1 MSKNQVLRNSIQF
14 NNVYR
19 NGTSI
24 VNRNLVMYYLKNDL
38 GYNRLGISISK
49 KVGKSVV
56 RNRVRRLIRE
66 NYRLNVGNLLD
77 GYDIV
82 IVSRVRS
89 KDSDYHEINKAMLNL
104 FRRFSNR
111 RR

>member
-1 MSKNQVLRNSIQF
+1 MSKNQVLKNSMQF
-14 NNVYR
+14 NNVYK

-24 VNRNLVMYYLKNDL
+24 VNKNLVMYYFKNEL
-38 GYNRLGISISK
+38 GYSRLGISISK

-66 NYRLNVGNLLD
+66 NYRLNSGDLFD

-89 KDSDYHEINKAMLNL
+89 KDSDYNEINKAMLNL
-104 FRRFSNR
+104 FRRFSKR
-111 RR
+111 R